1 MKGFV
6 ECTYKGRVYSH
17 TINFELKS
25 CTCRWFLAF
34 AVCAHLVAA
43 CDLYNYELKG
53 YKKPRVF
60 VYRNKRGRKPKALT
74 FTDMAFRSKP
84 MPIIAIPV
92 GVDDLRQNLFLISTE
107 NLIPL
112 PTLSIEPEPIVV
124 PKQIVAPEPI
134 VTPEPVVVP
143 IEPEVRCTRS
153 YTKNSTKRLQTRVV
167 PVVVPKRKR
176 GRPPKNAPALS
187 VD

>member
-1 MKGFV
+1 MANK
-6 ECTYKGRVYSH
+6 
-17 TINFELKS
+17 NLN
-25 CTCRWFLAF
+25 
-34 AVCAHLVAA
+34 AA
-43 CDLYNYELKG
+43 STWTGICSYTEYL
-53 YKKPRVF
+53 
-60 VYRNKRGRKPKALT
+60 
-74 FTDMAFRSKP
+74 
-84 MPIIAIPV
+84 
-92 GVDDLRQNLFLISTE
+92 QLISTE